1 MLDRSLVGRESDPVH
16 VEVERGAIRRL
27 AEALGD
33 ANPLYVDEAA
43 ARASGWPAPVAP
55 PTFPV
60 VLSVN
65 ERFRHSL
72 DLGTRSLLVGEVAIE
87 YGRPVVSGDR
97 LVVKSRVADVQERTG
112 ASGSSDVLVLET
124 DGRAADGQLVF
135 RVRETLI
142 LRRG

>member
-1 MLDRSLVGRESDPVH
+1 MLDRSLIGRESDPVL
-16 VEVERGAIRRL
+16 VEVEKGAIRRL
-27 AEALGD
+27 ADALGD
-33 ANPLYVDEAA
+33 VNPLYVDEGA
-43 ARASGWPAPVAP
+43 ARASGAPGLIAP

-72 DLGTRSLLVGEVAIE
+72 DLGTRSLLVGDVTIE
-87 YGRPVVSGDR
+87 YGRPVVAGER
-97 LVVKSRVADVQERTG
+97 LTVKSRVADVQERTG
-112 ASGSSDVLVLET
+112 TSGSSDVLVIET

-135 RVRETLI
+135 RVRETFI

>member
-1 MLDRSLVGRESDPVH
+1 MLDRSLIGRESDPVL

-33 ANPLYVDEAA
+33 ANPLYVEEAA
-43 ARASGWPAPVAP
+43 ARAAGHPGPIAP

-72 DLGTRSLLVGEVAIE
+72 DLGTRSLLVGDVSID
-87 YGRPVVSGDR
+87 YGRPIAAGDR
-97 LVVKSRVADVQERTG
+97 LTVKSRVADVQERTG
-112 ASGSSDVLVLET
+112 TSGSSDVLVMET

-135 RVRETLI
+135 RVRETFI